1 MMNEQQL
8 ADHLDDVI
16 AIQMHDVRCRIK
28 TMVKNKK
35 KQVYAVALYEEYRE
49 LIDDCDTTD
58 ILTINNET
66 GEINEYCVEKDFD
79 E

>member
-28 TMVKNKK
+28 SMVKSKK
-35 KQVYAVALYEEYRE
+35 KQMYAVALYEEYQE
-49 LIDDCDTTD
+49 LIDDSDNTD
-58 ILTINNET
+58 ILTINHET
-66 GEINEYCVEKDFD
+66 GEINEYCIEKDFD